1 MPDHTEELLLR
12 LLALPWASFWP
23 ATAPLA
29 EAEASAVARLA
40 LAQGLGPL
48 LYGRLRGQNTLP
60 PAVMAELRRAYY
72 ANAVRSARLW
82 HALETAIRALAQ
94 AGIPTLLLKGA
105 ALVPLVY
112 HNPALRPMGDL
123 DLLVRPAD
131 ADAALAA
138 LAGLGYR
145 PQQHEPA
152 PGSIRTYENEIMLGR
167 EGAPALLE
175 LHWGLFDSPYYQ
187 SHLPIEWF
195 WQTARPV
202 CIGDVVA
209 QVLGPEAQ
217 ILHLCGHLLLHHG
230 GKARPLWLHDIAE
243 VVARYREEIDWPTLL
258 EQACACDLLMPLQQ
272 VLPRI
277 ACGWQAPIP
286 AAVLEN
292 LAAFRPSR
300 AEERIQARLSSG
312 PRPAGRRLLND
323 LADTPAWHQRM
334 RLAWVNLFPTPTY
347 MQQRYRIRH
356 RLLVPLFYPY
366 RWFLGLRGLVSH
378 R

>member
-12 LLALPWASFWP
+12 LLALPWASRP
-23 ATAPLA
+23 ASAPLA
-29 EAEASAVARLA
+29 EPEASAVARLA

-48 LYGRLRGQNTLP
+48 LYGRLRGQDVFP
-60 PAVMAELRRAYY
+60 PAAMSELRRAYY
-72 ANAVRSARLW
+72 DNAGRSARLW
-82 HALETAIRALAQ
+82 HALETAIRALIQ

-131 ADAALAA
+131 ADAALAT

-152 PGSIRTYENEIMLGR
+152 PRSIRTYENEIMLGR
-167 EGAPALLE
+167 EGAPAPLE

-187 SHLPIEWF
+187 SHLPMEWF

-202 CIGDVVA
+202 CIGDIVV

-217 ILHLCGHLLLHHG
+217 LLHLCGHLLLHHSVE
-230 GKARPLWLHDIAE
+230 ARPLWLHDIAE
-243 VVARYREEIDWPTLL
+243 VVACYQEGIDWPMLL
-258 EQACACDLLMPLQQ
+258 EQARACDLLMPLQQ

-277 ACGWQAPIP
+277 ACDWQAPIP
-286 AAVLEN
+286 AIVLER
-292 LAAFRPSR
+292 LATLRPSR
-300 AEERIQARLSSG
+300 AEERIQTRLSSG
-312 PRPAGRRLLND
+312 PRPAGRRLLDD
-323 LADTPAWHQRM
+323 LADTPGWLHRL

-347 MQQRYRIRH
+347 MQQRYCIRY

>member
-12 LLALPWASFWP
+12 LLAFPWASSRP
-23 ATAPLA
+23 ASAPLA
-29 EAEASAVARLA
+29 EPEASAVARLA

-48 LYGRLRGQNTLP
+48 LYGRLRGLGVLP
-60 PAVMAELRRAYY
+60 PAAEEPLRQAYY
-72 ANAVRSARLW
+72 ANAARNARIL
-82 HALETAIRALAQ
+82 HELEAALRRLETAL
-94 AGIPTLLLKGA
+94 IPVLLLKGA
-105 ALVPLVY
+105 ALALAVY
-112 HNPALRPMGDL
+112 ENPALRPLGDL

-167 EGAPALLE
+167 EGAPAPLE
-175 LHWGLFDSPYYQ
+175 LHWGLFDSPHYQ
-187 SHLPIEWF
+187 SHLLIEWF

-202 CIGDVVA
+202 RIGDTVA

-217 ILHLCGHLLLHHG
+217 TLHLCGHLLLHHSVE
-230 GKARPLWLHDIAE
+230 ARLLWLHDIAE
-243 VVARYREEIDWPTLL
+243 VIGRYQEEIDWPTLL
-258 EQACACDLLMPLQQ
+258 EQARACDLLMPLQK

-277 ACGWQAPIP
+277 VCDWQAPIP
-286 AAVLEN
+286 PTALER
-292 LAAFRPSR
+292 LAALRPSR

-312 PRPAGRRLLND
+312 PRPAGRRLLDD
-323 LADTPAWHQRM
+323 LADTPGWPHRL
-334 RLAWVNLFPTPTY
+334 RLAWINLFPTPTY
-347 MQQRYRIRH
+347 MQQRYHIRH

-366 RWFLGLRGLVSH
+366 RWFLGLRGLASH